1 MKEIAEQKTVGRNNN
16 AMASTLYQKQRT
28 IEMYSTMQYAPFLK
42 KGHVPC
48 LTEPFYQAMLR
59 ILLPYIQAEMNV
71 LDLGCALGRM
81 SFELTKHTLENVVG
95 IDTSPE
101 FITACHQIRA
111 NQHED
116 IAYPVPP
123 LANISFLIA
132 DAQNLPFAD
141 NAFQCALCLNL
152 IDRVPHPKRVI
163 TEITRVLSPTGL
175 LLISDPYDWEE
186 EHTVPAEWIDNMCG
200 LFSPVH
206 WETILEKDR
215 VPFTLL
221 VYDRKISTYAN
232 HTLLLRKR

>member
-1 MKEIAEQKTVGRNNN
+1 MFEEQQDHGEHPVSKTTDNCDVRHH
-16 AMASTLYQKQRT
+16 AVRAV
-28 IEMYSTMQYAPFLK
+28 LK
-42 KGHVPC
+42 KERAPC
-48 LTEPFYQAMLR
+48 LTEPYYQALLR
-59 ILLPYIQAEMNV
+59 LLLPYVQAHMNV

-81 SFELTKHTLENVVG
+81 SFEVAKHTQETVVG
-95 IDTSPE
+95 IDTSQE
-101 FITACHQIRA
+101 FITACHQIGA

-123 LANISFLIA
+123 QANVSFLSA
-132 DAQNLPFAD
+132 DAQDLPFAD
-141 NAFQCALCLNL
+141 SAFQCVLCLNL

-163 TEITRVLSPTGL
+163 EEITRVLSPTGL

-186 EHTVPAEWIDNMCG
+186 EHTAPAEWIANMCG
-200 LFSPVH
+200 LFSPAH
-206 WETILEKDR
+206 WEIILEKDR